1 MQTDSETGTT
11 MNTKV
16 LLAVVKRNFL
26 SYFASPTA
34 YLFICV
40 FVALSTVAAFWP
52 NDFFDANLANL
63 DQLNKWFPYVM
74 LVFIPAVTMG
84 IWSDERRQGTDELL
98 LTMPATDWQIVLGKY
113 LAAVLIFT
121 VSLLFSLVCNTAV
134 LFSLGS
140 PDVGLLLSTYIGYWL
155 VGLAML
161 GIGMV
166 ASFFT
171 ANLTVA
177 YILGVVLNAPA
188 VFLNAADAI
197 LRHDVA
203 LEAKGWSISEQ
214 FGTFGRGLI
223 TLSAT
228 AYFIAL
234 VTLSLYLA
242 MVLIGRR
249 HWPTGE
255 SRLPAGLFYGVLHF
269 CWLGSAVVFWVL
281 LRDRFSDVNLLI
293 VLLAAG
299 YFLVHAALLYLWQ
312 CHPNRGSVTYL
323 SLVPPA
329 MHVLSVLVVL
339 AAAVF
344 LGGNL
349 ARGESPATFWIL
361 LGILLALHVL
371 FFLGW
376 WLFPRQTSLMP
387 AHFTIRAGAFGTLAL
402 GLVALLQVADLR
414 LDMTSER
421 LSSLSPETIKI
432 LRSLDPQHPVQIEAF
447 ISSEVPES
455 YIQVRAN
462 LINLLREFQARGKNL
477 RVRINNTEPY
487 SAEAQRAADRFNI
500 TPQRVM
506 AMQQGRY
513 TEMRV
518 FLGVAFTCGLE
529 KVVVPF
535 IDRDI
540 PVEYELIRSVATVTQ
555 QKRKRLGILDTDAK
569 LFGEFSMGGGEGRWP
584 IVDELEKQF
593 EVVRVAPG
601 DLVTN
606 DEECAKAGMKVLGLT
621 DDAEDKIIDR
631 GRELLGISEPREKL
645 SPEQITQCKD
655 RVREEALKL
664 GRFDV
669 LLAVQPSSLSPDDM
683 NRFLATVSYGQP
695 TVIFE
700 DPLPIFASGVPAT
713 SEERRPPMQMMM
725 FGARPQPKGDI
736 TALWRKLGIDF
747 SADEIVWQQY
757 NPYPKLE
764 LFQRNPEF
772 VFINR
777 NCGAEEPFNRE
788 QSVTAALEQ
797 VLFPFPG
804 YLTRLNNSTMKFTPL
819 TRTGR
824 VTGTV
829 RFNDVFRMDFLTG
842 RRQINDQRPR
852 TATKTEYVLAALI
865 EGTLPEL
872 KVISGGEQSDPAAP
886 PAGKVEEVAGK
897 THPVRVAL
905 VADIDMLHETF
916 FRLRQQKDLPGLDVR
931 LDFDNV
937 TMVLN
942 LLDLMAGEDRFI
954 DIRNRRPKHRTLTR
968 IEKATEIARQRAAEQ
983 RQKLQDAYDQIEQE
997 ERDKLDEAVKKLEAD
1012 MQKQNLSTDEIVRRV
1027 AIAQQQGERRMSA
1040 RMEEERQKRDR
1051 ELERIETELALYVRG
1066 LQNSY
1071 KMASVLIPPLF
1082 PLALAAVIFVWR
1094 RARELEGVPARRRA
1108 RRGSS

>member
-1 MQTDSETGTT
+1 
-11 MNTKV
+11 MNTKA

-121 VSLLFSLVCNTAV
+121 VSLLFSLICNTAV
-134 LFSLGS
+134 LFSLGN
-140 PDVGLLLSTYIGYWL
+140 PDVGLLLGTYIGYWL

-177 YILGVVLNAPA
+177 YILGLVLNAPA

-197 LRHDVA
+197 LRHDIA

-214 FGTFGRGLI
+214 FGNFGRGLV

-228 AYFIAL
+228 AYFMAL
-234 VTLSLYLA
+234 VAISLYLA

-255 SRLPAGLFYGVLHF
+255 SRLPAGLFHGALHL
-269 CWLGSAVVFWVL
+269 CWIGSAIVFWIF
-281 LRDRFSDVNLLI
+281 LRDRFADVNLLI
-293 VLLAAG
+293 VTLAAA
-299 YFLVHAALLYLWQ
+299 YFVIHAALLYLWQ
-312 CHPNRGSVTYL
+312 SYPNRGKLTTL

-329 MHVLSVLVVL
+329 MHVLCVLLVLGAAVVL
-339 AAAVF
+339 GSK
-344 LGGNL
+344 LTSDT
-349 ARGESPATFWIL
+349 SPVTFWIL
-361 LGILLALHVL
+361 FGIVLALHVL
-371 FFLGW
+371 FFVGW

-387 AHFTIRAGAFGTLAL
+387 AHFTVRAGAFGVLAL
-402 GLVALLQVADLR
+402 SVVAMLQASDLR
-414 LDMTSER
+414 LDLTSER
-421 LSSLSPETIKI
+421 LSSLSPETVKI

-447 ISSEVPES
+447 VSPEVPES

-462 LINLLREFQARGKNL
+462 VINLLHEFQARCKNL

-513 TEMRV
+513 TEMQM

-569 LFGEFSMGGGEGRWP
+569 LFGEFSLGGGEGRWP
-584 IVDELEKQF
+584 IVDELEKEF
-593 EVVRVAPG
+593 EVVRVAPA

-606 DEECAKAGMKVLGLT
+606 DEECEKAGMKALGLT
-621 DDAEDKIIDR
+621 DATDDKIVDR
-631 GRELLGISEPREKL
+631 GRELLGIKEPREKL
-645 SPEQITQCKD
+645 SAEQVTRCKD
-655 RVREEALKL
+655 RVREEAMKL

-683 NRFLATVSYGQP
+683 NRFIAAVSYGQP

-725 FGARPQPKGDI
+725 FGARPQPKGNI
-736 TALWRKLGIDF
+736 TVLWRKLGMDF

-777 NCGAEEPFNRE
+777 NCGADEPFNRE
-788 QSVTAALEQ
+788 QAVTAALQQ

-804 YLTRLNNSTMKFTPL
+804 YLTRLNNSSMKFTPL
-819 TRTGR
+819 VRTGR

-829 RFNDVFRMDFLTG
+829 RFQDVFSMDFLTG

-852 TATKTEYVLAALI
+852 RATKMEYTLAALI
-865 EGTLPEL
+865 DGTLPEL
-872 KVISGGEQSDPAAP
+872 KVVSGGEQSDPNTP
-886 PAGKVEEVAGK
+886 VPGRLEEVAGK
-897 THPVRVAL
+897 THPVHVA
-905 VADIDMLHETF
+905 VVSDIDMLHETF
-916 FRLRQQKDLPGLDVR
+916 FRLRQQQDLPGLDVR

-937 TMVLN
+937 TLVLN
-942 LLDLMAGEDRFI
+942 LLDRMAGEDRFI

-983 RQKLQDAYDQIEQE
+983 RQKLQDAYDQIEKE
-997 ERDKLDEAVKKLEAD
+997 EREKLDQAVKKLEAD

-1040 RMEEERQKRDR
+1040 RMEEERQRRDR

-1082 PLALAAVIFVWR
+1082 PLSLAAVIFIWR
-1094 RARELEGVPARRRA
+1094 RTKELEGVPSRRRA
-1108 RRGSS
+1108 GRGISRH